1 MAEEEITPPSVDE
14 VGHYLRART
23 TDRDGNEIGTFD
35 ATTRP
40 TEEQVETYIHD
51 AIAEI
56 TTRVGGTFFR
66 EEYAHTASNL
76 AAIRAA
82 MSVELSF
89 YPEQISEGQSSY
101 NSLAELYDKGVV
113 ALARA
118 IRDGSPERKGF
129 FSIPIVPANR
139 PEDEP
144 Q

>member
-1 MAEEEITPPSVDE
+1 MEEITPPSVDE

-35 ATTRP
+35 STTRP

-56 TTRVGGTFFR
+56 TTRVGSTFFK
-66 EEYAHTASNL
+66 EEFAITAANL

-101 NSLAELYDKGVV
+101 NSLAELYDKGVM

-118 IRDGSPERKGF
+118 IRDGSPDRKGF
-129 FSIPIVPANR
+129 FSIPVVPANR
-139 PEDEP
+139 PEDEVEE
-144 Q
+144 

>member
-1 MAEEEITPPSVDE
+1 MEEITPPSVDE

-35 ATTRP
+35 SSTRP

-56 TTRVGGTFFR
+56 TTRVGGTFFK
-66 EEYAHTASNL
+66 EEFAITAANL

-101 NSLAELYDKGVV
+101 NSLAELYEKGVT

-118 IRDGSPERKGF
+118 IRDGSPDRKGF
-129 FSIPIVPANR
+129 FSIPVVPVHR
-139 PEDEP
+139 PEDEVAE
-144 Q
+144 